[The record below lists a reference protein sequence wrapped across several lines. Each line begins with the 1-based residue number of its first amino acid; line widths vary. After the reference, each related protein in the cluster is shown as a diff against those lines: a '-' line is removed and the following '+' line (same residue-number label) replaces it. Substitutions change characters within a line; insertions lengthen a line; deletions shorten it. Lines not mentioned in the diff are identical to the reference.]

1 MSERSAFEDRIAWY
15 EHHNTWPPNTISN
28 IILILQ
34 EMRNRE
40 EGHIGES
47 YSAIARCLISL

>member
-1 MSERSAFEDRIAWY
+1 MAWY
-15 EHHNTWPPNTISN
+15 EHHNTWPPNAISI

-40 EGHIGES
+40 EGQLGES
-47 YSAIARCLISL
+47 YSAIARFLTNL